1 MSGQGP
7 ISYWLS
13 TADLTPRAALSGST
27 DADVVVIGAGFTG
40 LWTAYYLAAADP
52 GLRIVV
58 LEAQVAGYG
67 ASGRSGGWCSALFPA
82 SPAAVAR
89 KHGVA
94 RASAL
99 VAAMRDTIDEIGRVA
114 TAEGVDCDYAKGGT
128 VVLARSAVQ
137 EARGRAVVD
146 AEASAPGWRGW
157 RRRRRLL
164 CATQRECAAGPTHR
178 TVRRYTPGSWCAAW
192 PTRWN
197 GLA

>member
-1 MSGQGP
+1 VLPGRRPSRSGGTAGAAAHLRGTACRGNGADPPDGVVGGLEPLVSGQGP

-13 TADLTPRAALSGST
+13 TADLTPRAALPGST

-67 ASGRSGGWCSALFPA
+67 ASGRNGGWCSALFPA
-82 SPAAVAR
+82 SLAAVAR

-99 VAAMRDTIDEIGRVA
+99 V
-114 TAEGVDCDYAKGGT
+114 
-128 VVLARSAVQ
+128 
-137 EARGRAVVD
+137 
-146 AEASAPGWRGW
+146 
-157 RRRRRLL
+157 
-164 CATQRECAAGPTHR
+164 
-178 TVRRYTPGSWCAAW
+178 
-192 PTRWN
+192 
-197 GLA
+197 